1 MSLTLSIH
9 IKISFV
15 YSVIKL
21 CELTITVFCNKSE
34 VMSEKTAVLYSKPT
48 SCNERHLSARLYG
61 QSHFRVSLAAQR
73 GYLITVWIEADI
85 AWLTH
90 SPESIIS
97 LMKPQRSEK
106 TGFVIDDAAS
116 EPPEYEHAI
125 SYSWFTARSSSHFE
139 SSVIFFFSSLALLF
153 SFLTCGCMWTVL
165 ITHRGPNS
173 IFCWQR
179 QREAGIR
186 KGREWKW

>member
-1 MSLTLSIH
+1 MCLKSCQR
-9 IKISFV
+9 
-15 YSVIKL
+15 KL
-21 CELTITVFCNKSE
+21 QYCTVHPQVAMKGIYQLDY
-34 VMSEKTAVLYSKPT
+34 T
-48 SCNERHLSARLYG
+48 G
-61 QSHFRVSLAAQR
+61 QTHFRVSLAAQR
-73 GYLITVWIEADI
+73 GYLITVWTEADI

-106 TGFVIDDAAS
+106 TGFVIDDTAS

-125 SYSWFTARSSSHFE
+125 SYSWFAARSSSRFE
-139 SSVIFFFSSLALLF
+139 SSVIFFFFSLSRSPF
-153 SFLTCGCMWTVL
+153 SFLSCGYMCARIWTVL

-173 IFCWQR
+173 VFCWQR

>member
-1 MSLTLSIH
+1 MKGIYQLDYT
-9 IKISFV
+9 
-15 YSVIKL
+15 
-21 CELTITVFCNKSE
+21 
-34 VMSEKTAVLYSKPT
+34 
-48 SCNERHLSARLYG
+48 G

-139 SSVIFFFSSLALLF
+139 SSVIFFFSLSRSPFFFSDMWLYVNCAYYTPRAQLYILL
-153 SFLTCGCMWTVL
+153 TKTE
-165 ITHRGPNS
+165 RG
-173 IFCWQR
+173 R
-179 QREAGIR
+179 D
-186 KGREWKW
+186 